1 MFESVDVFWELV
13 VGAINLW
20 SHTLIGKEGVGLWS
34 PGFGFDPGSG
44 LEVVISFVTPVEIY
58 SE

>member
-1 MFESVDVFWELV
+1 MFFWELV